1 MKKKKVDLKAL
12 KAAKKH
18 KLAELQRAN
27 AVKVR
32 ETTKRQVPQAMLPPP
47 PRVVPLS
54 KPNPQP
60 SSALPAG
67 FFDEASLT
75 GVAVHSTSKESVL
88 TPQLFDRDETETVKR
103 DSSAS
108 EQKEDINRKALGR
121 LVDYGS
127 DNEDDTKND
136 PGPDERTTT
145 SSYHPDYQVQSDIVK
160 LGDTASQSALPAGF
174 FDENTADMKARGIE
188 PESLR
193 KANNEREIE
202 EFFRFAETVGA
213 EAGDNEADAEA
224 TASEESKRAELEQML
239 YMNRLAPLL
248 TKVSDPTHN
257 GNNGRKIGDRK
268 AVATEGLPLGIS
280 KGEVV
285 DSNSAAAVGFDSAE
299 LQPESEESGVMGEIS
314 SLLARRKKKKK
325 RAYKAAF
332 EDDYTPLDPL
342 AWRAKGI

>member
-1 MKKKKVDLKAL
+1 
-12 KAAKKH
+12 
-18 KLAELQRAN
+18 
-27 AVKVR
+27 
-32 ETTKRQVPQAMLPPP
+32 
-47 PRVVPLS
+47 
-54 KPNPQP
+54 
-60 SSALPAG
+60 
-67 FFDEASLT
+67 
-75 GVAVHSTSKESVL
+75 
-88 TPQLFDRDETETVKR
+88 
-103 DSSAS
+103 
-108 EQKEDINRKALGR
+108 
-121 LVDYGS
+121 
-127 DNEDDTKND
+127 
-136 PGPDERTTT
+136 
-145 SSYHPDYQVQSDIVK
+145 
-160 LGDTASQSALPAGF
+160 
-174 FDENTADMKARGIE
+174 
-188 PESLR
+188 
-193 KANNEREIE
+193 
-202 EFFRFAETVGA
+202 
-213 EAGDNEADAEA
+213 
-224 TASEESKRAELEQML
+224 ML

>member
-27 AVKVR
+27 AVNVR
-32 ETTKRQVPQAMLPPP
+32 ESTKRQVPQAMLPPP

-54 KPNPQP
+54 KSNPQP

-67 FFDEASLT
+67 FFDEASPT
-75 GVAVHSTSKESVL
+75 GVAAHFTSKETVL
-88 TPQLFDRDETETVKR
+88 TPQLFDQDKTETVKH
-103 DSSAS
+103 DSSAM
-108 EQKEDINRKALGR
+108 KEDINRKALGG

-127 DNEDDTKND
+127 DNEDDAKND
-136 PGPDERTTT
+136 PGPDERTTAT
-145 SSYHPDYQVQSDIVK
+145 SYCPDYQVQSDVVK
-160 LGDTASQSALPAGF
+160 LEDTASQSALPAGF
-174 FDENTADMKARGIE
+174 FDENVADMKARGIE
-188 PESLR
+188 PESLQ
-193 KANNEREIE
+193 KANDEKEIE

-213 EAGDNEADAEA
+213 ETGESEADAEA
-224 TASEESKRAELEQML
+224 TASEERKRAELEQML

-248 TKVSDPTHN
+248 KKGSDPKHH
-257 GNNGRKIGDRK
+257 GNHGRKIGDRK
-268 AVATEGLPLGIS
+268 VVATKGLPLAIS

-299 LQPESEESGVMGEIS
+299 LQPESKRSGVMGEIS
-314 SLLARRKKKKK
+314 SLLARRKKKRK